1 MKDSL
6 SAFLEIIGYIIGLIT
21 FVSGVA
27 WMIIRGKVRE
37 DIHKI
42 WSERMADYD
51 DKKEEGREDRRQ
63 SILKEISSIKESLKS
78 HEENAKQDRE
88 KMIETL
94 DEIKDE
100 LVNTSKL
107 QVSHEHRILTLERKK

>member
-21 FVSGVA
+21 FVAGVA

-63 SILKEISSIKESLKS
+63 SILKEISSIKESLKA
-78 HEENAKQDRE
+78 HEENAKEDRE
-88 KMIETL
+88 KMIEVL
-94 DEIKDE
+94 DKIKNE
-100 LVNTSKL
+100 LIKTSNL
-107 QVSHEHRILTLERKK
+107 QVIHESRLLSLERKK